1 MKNNF
6 CLLIFLSFVP
16 VSASLCANTAD
27 SEVTNHSGF
36 PTTLREAG
44 ECFFGNYKGLVASLQ
59 DNILVNHY
67 RIKIIK
73 RNNSLNEQKPTVTNR
88 LSARSATVLT
98 NTNFALATQLTQLKG
113 KCSSFPNWD

>member
-1 MKNNF
+1 MKNN
-6 CLLIFLSFVP
+6 LLLIIFLSFVP
-16 VSASLCANTAD
+16 ITASLCANTAD
-27 SEVTNHSGF
+27 SEVSNHSGF

-44 ECFFGNYKGLVASLQ
+44 ECFFGNYKSLVATLQ

-73 RNNSLNEQKPTVTNR
+73 QNNSLNEQKPTLANHV
-88 LSARSATVLT
+88 SARNANVLT
-98 NTNFALATQLTQLKG
+98 NTNVALASQLTSLKG